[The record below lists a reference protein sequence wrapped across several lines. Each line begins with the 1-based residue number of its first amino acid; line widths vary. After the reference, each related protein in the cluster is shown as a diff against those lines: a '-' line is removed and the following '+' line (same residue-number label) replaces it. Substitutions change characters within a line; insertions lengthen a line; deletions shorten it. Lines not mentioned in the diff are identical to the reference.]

1 MAERY
6 ELHKGDVGFPSM
18 IAQEDSVRADTL
30 FVYGSLDVFDCDT
43 VSIIGARRATP
54 YGIAIA
60 EMAGRIAAESGIVVV
75 SGGALGCDHA
85 ASRAALDAGGRT
97 IIVSGCGADK
107 IYPRSSTDIFTDA
120 VRTGGAIVSLERWG
134 SEPRR
139 YNFPKRNVI
148 IAALSPVLLVAE
160 AGERSGTMSTV
171 DAALELSRTIYAAPG
186 SIFSPNSQGANRLV
200 RDGAYPIVSES
211 DLEMRLSLDYGV
223 LRVVTQGE
231 SREVGEVM
239 SALIA
244 SPARPD
250 DLAPRLG
257 QSVLTLLRT
266 LSDYESKGIVER
278 LPDGRYALTAQAYQ
292 QYRTSTQ

>member
-1 MAERY
+1 MAQRY
-6 ELHKGDVGFPSM
+6 ELHKGDAGFPSM
-18 IAQEDSVRADTL
+18 IAQEDSVRAETL
-30 FVYGSLDVFDCDT
+30 FVQGSIDVFDCNT

-54 YGIAIA
+54 YGVAIA

-107 IYPRSSTDIFTDA
+107 IYPRSSSDIFTDA

-171 DAALELSRTIYAAPG
+171 DAALELGRTIYAAPG

-231 SREVGEVM
+231 SHEVGEVM

-278 LPDGRYALTAQAYQ
+278 LPDGRYALTARAYQ
-292 QYRTSTQ
+292 QYRTSQR